1 MEVIKESKKVRFSKL
16 KEGEAL
22 ELDGVTMLKTQST
35 SQGNAVNLANGVMS
49 LLADELEVTPM
60 DAKVTVKEK

>member
-16 KEGEAL
+16 REGEAL